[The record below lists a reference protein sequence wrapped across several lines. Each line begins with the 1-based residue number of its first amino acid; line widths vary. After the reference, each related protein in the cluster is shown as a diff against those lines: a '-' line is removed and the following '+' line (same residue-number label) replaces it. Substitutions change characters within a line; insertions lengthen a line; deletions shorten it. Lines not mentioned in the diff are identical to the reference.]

1 MLGNYP
7 YNRAP
12 YGATLRQALVLLI
25 QKTHARVNAL
35 AYLSKAYMKKK
46 KV

>member
-7 YNRAP
+7 YNKVS
-12 YGATLRQALVLLI
+12 YGAPLGQALALLS
-25 QKTHARVNAL
+25 QKTHARVNAK
-35 AYLSKAYMKKK
+35 AYLSKASMKKK